1 MELAGVPTDDRNAG
15 YIDEDESDIEYSDF
29 EEADWDA
36 NRYFTL
42 CCNLFNAHHMYSFS
56 VLMKKVDGSICMKG
70 FLVFRAMKRTTLINV
85 WTMS

>member
-36 NRYFTL
+36 DRYF
-42 CCNLFNAHHMYSFS
+42 Y
-56 VLMKKVDGSICMKG
+56 VLLQSI
-70 FLVFRAMKRTTLINV
+70 
-85 WTMS
+85 